1 MWKGFRLISIILLY
15 HFYFLL
21 KYCGSQEVMKQ
32 SSDLFSGF
40 KNRPLICL
48 ILLFP
53 FCILVSPLKIVQIL
67 YVQIPS
73 HILLILTLNLCW
85 YSYQRWAVQIKS
97 ELGKFW
103 DSRKC
108 FNLKTYFS
116 LKMSMFVNLSMY
128 DLNKTCLHISYSDW
142 LWPLVHTVS
151 SPTISVMS
159 RIFKISFPNAAF
171 FASSSR
177 TVASVHYS
185 WLYLRHRVL
194 PVLLTSSS

>member
-1 MWKGFRLISIILLY
+1 MFR
-15 HFYFLL
+15 
-21 KYCGSQEVMKQ
+21 
-32 SSDLFSGF
+32 
-40 KNRPLICL
+40 
-48 ILLFP
+48 
-53 FCILVSPLKIVQIL
+53 SPVTHCSFWPWIFVDIA
-67 YVQIPS
+67 
-73 HILLILTLNLCW
+73 T
-85 YSYQRWAVQIKS
+85 YQRWAVQIKS

-128 DLNKTCLHISYSDW
+128 DLNKTRLHISYSDW

-177 TVASVHYS
+177 NMASVNYS
-185 WLYLRHRVL
+185 WLYLKHHVL
-194 PVLLTSSS
+194 PVLLTSSQKYRLSVTMPDALHMLPNLFIYPLMYVISIVGIPSL